1 MSAVPSLLPESTT
14 RISSAKDAE
23 SMAAAMCAAS
33 LSVMIVTDSFG
44 THRILLCRTGRRAR
58 RARRSRRA
66 ASPRGPNRRR
76 SRRCTRRGADG
87 GRRGRGAGGCDRP
100 RAAGDRREL
109 NRLEIDERPVVV
121 ENRAQLVIARL
132 REVALRLEDEEVR
145 RRAGRQLLL
154 LGVEALR
161 GELAGRAVA

>member
-44 THRILLCRTGRRAR
+44 THRILLCRTGRRAG
-58 RARRSRRA
+58 RARRA